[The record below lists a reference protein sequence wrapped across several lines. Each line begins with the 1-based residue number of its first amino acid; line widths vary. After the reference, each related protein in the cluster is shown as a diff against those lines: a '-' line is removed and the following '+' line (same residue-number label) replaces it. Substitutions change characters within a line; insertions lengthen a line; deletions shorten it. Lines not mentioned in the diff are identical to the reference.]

1 VSSGP
6 DGVKPQPTASTPGS
20 AIDQVRGLLDELVS
34 THQHTVQQERLRAFR
49 EMAGEV
55 AHDFNNTLSGILA
68 RAQLLLADV
77 QDPEVRRSLRMIEQV
92 ALEGA
97 WVVRRF
103 QDFSRA
109 RPSRPFQPVDLNQ
122 LVNEIATSARSRW
135 SQQLAARGISGE
147 VQAETT
153 PVPPL
158 SGDLAELRQVL
169 TSISLNALD
178 AMPEGGNL
186 TFRTGAKGDRVFCQI
201 ADTGVGMPD
210 EVRLHIFD
218 PFFTTKREKGK
229 GFGLSGAYAIVDRH
243 GGEIT
248 VETEVGKGTTFTIWF
263 PAAGPVAATV
273 PAAAPLTPPAP
284 APKPTSAGA
293 KILVVDDSE
302 EVREVLRELLS
313 RHGYT
318 VITCPDGESG
328 LVEFDTRKF
337 ELAMVDLSLPGISG
351 LDVAHR
357 LKLKWPGTPVA
368 LMTGYGDR
376 MGPEDAKARG
386 VDFILAKP
394 FSLDQLRSVVEH
406 ALAQNAGEAVTD
418 RQTGSTP
425 GIPG

>member
-1 VSSGP
+1 M
-6 DGVKPQPTASTPGS
+6 TPNADAQKAAPPRAGA
-20 AIDQVRGLLDELVS
+20 AIGEVRAALDELVG
-34 THQHTVQQERLRAFR
+34 THHKTVQLERLRAFR

-77 QDPEVRRSLRMIEQV
+77 QDPDVRRSLRMIEQV

-103 QDFSRA
+103 QDFSRT

-122 LVNEIATSARSRW
+122 LVDEIASSARSRW

-147 VQAETT
+147 IQAETG
-153 PVPPL
+153 PVPL
-158 SGDLAELRQVL
+158 VQGDMAELRQVL
-169 TSISLNALD
+169 TSMALNALD

-186 TFRTGAKGDRVFCQI
+186 TFRTGRERSRVFCQV
-201 ADTGVGMPD
+201 ADTGIGMT
-210 EVRLHIFD
+210 EQVRLHIFD

-229 GFGLSGAYAIVDRH
+229 GFGLSGAFSIVDRH

-248 VETEVGKGTTFTIWF
+248 VQSEPGKGAVFTVWL
-263 PAAGPVAATV
+263 PLVAEAAEPRSAAARSAGPVAA
-273 PAAAPLTPPAP
+273 PAALS
-284 APKPTSAGA
+284 APKPTPGA

-318 VITCPDGESG
+318 VVTSPDGESG
-328 LVEFDTRKF
+328 LLELESRTF
-337 ELAMVDLSLPGISG
+337 ELAMLDLGLPGISG
-351 LDVAHR
+351 LEVADR
-357 LKLKWPGTPVA
+357 LKARWPATQVA

-376 MGPEDAKARG
+376 MAAEDAQTKG
-386 VDFILAKP
+386 VDFVLAKP
-394 FSLDQLRSVVEH
+394 FSLDQLRSVVDQ
-406 ALAQNAGEAVTD
+406 ALANGKNPTV
-418 RQTGSTP
+418 
-425 GIPG
+425 

>member
-1 VSSGP
+1 MTSDADALKAAP
-6 DGVKPQPTASTPGS
+6 PRAGS
-20 AIDQVRGLLDELVS
+20 AIGELRAAFDELVS
-34 THQHTVQQERLRAFR
+34 SHHQTVQQERLRAFR

-77 QDPEVRRSLRMIEQV
+77 QDPDVRRSLRMIEQV

-103 QDFSRA
+103 QDFSRT

-122 LVNEIATSARSRW
+122 LVEEIASSARSRW
-135 SQQLAARGISGE
+135 SQQLTARGITGE
-147 VQAETT
+147 VRCETA
-153 PVPPL
+153 PVPPI
-158 SGDLAELRQVL
+158 SADMAELRQVL
-169 TSISLNALD
+169 TSIALNALD

-186 TFRTGAKGDRVFCQI
+186 TFRTGREGGRVFCQV
-201 ADTGVGMPD
+201 ADTGIGMT
-210 EVRLHIFD
+210 EQIRLHIFD

-248 VETEVGKGTTFTIWF
+248 VESEPAKGAVFTVWLPVPAEAGESA
-263 PAAGPVAATV
+263 PAATRPAAVAA
-273 PAAAPLTPPAP
+273 PAAAAPAPP
-284 APKPTSAGA
+284 APKPAPGA

-318 VITCPDGESG
+318 VVTSPDGESG
-328 LVEFDTRKF
+328 LVELESRTFD
-337 ELAMVDLSLPGISG
+337 LAMLDLGLPGISG
-351 LDVAHR
+351 LEVAHR
-357 LKLKWPGTPVA
+357 LKRRWPTTQVA

-376 MGPEDAKARG
+376 MGPEDAQAKG
-386 VDFILAKP
+386 VDFVLAKP

-406 ALAQNAGEAVTD
+406 ALASSKTAGSA
-418 RQTGSTP
+418 
-425 GIPG
+425 

>member
-1 VSSGP
+1 VSSES
-6 DGVKPQPTASTPGS
+6 DGVKRQLSEAAADS
-20 AIDQVRGLLDELVS
+20 AIGQVRTLLDELLT
-34 THQHTVQQERLRAFR
+34 THQQTVQQERLRAFR

-77 QDPEVRRSLRMIEQV
+77 QDPDVRRSLRMIEQV

-103 QDFSRA
+103 QDFSRT

-135 SQQLAARGISGE
+135 SQQLTARGISGE
-147 VQAETT
+147 VRAETS

-158 SGDLAELRQVL
+158 SGDVAELRQVL

-186 TFRTGAKGDRVFCQI
+186 TFRTGSVGDRVFCQI
-201 ADTGVGMPD
+201 ADTGIGMPD
-210 EVRLHIFD
+210 EIRLHIFD

-248 VETEVGKGTTFTIWF
+248 VETEVSKGTTFTIWL
-263 PAAGPVAATV
+263 PAAGQI
-273 PAAAPLTPPAP
+273 AAPAPVVAPQSQPAP
-284 APKPTSAGA
+284 APRPAAGA

-328 LVEFDTRKF
+328 LVELDSRKF
-337 ELAMVDLSLPGISG
+337 ELAMVDLGLPGISG
-351 LDVAHR
+351 VEVAHR

-376 MGPEDAKARG
+376 MGPDDAKARG
-386 VDFILAKP
+386 VDFVLAKP

-406 ALAQNAGEAVTD
+406 ALAHNSGETVKD
-418 RQTGSTP
+418 CQSESTP
-425 GIPG
+425 GSPE